1 MRLHAPAAQTPDGL
15 TPLAHVLGDA
25 LAVFLPGP
33 GSTHVL
39 HGATRWLYETVQQAP
54 ARGLDLAALRAD
66 ALSEGL
72 SDEAFDAALDTLLQA
87 RLLAQS
93 GA

>member
-1 MRLHAPAAQTPDGL
+1 MRLHAPSAQTAAGL

-25 LAVFLPGP
+25 LTVFLPGP

-39 HGATRWLYETVQQAP
+39 HGAARWLYETVQQAP
-54 ARGLDLAALRAD
+54 SSGLPLDTLRAD

-93 GA
+93 GE